1 MKAKKA
7 TAILLTAAMITGLA
21 ACQGQETQTSSGSSE
36 GTPSLTALVVTS
48 SLTEDVNGHQY
59 LKDIA
64 EEAGVTITWEQV
76 PESSWADR
84 KSTMLAGGEIP
95 DLIVGTGSI
104 NDADF
109 AMYPGMF
116 EDMTQ
121 LIEDYAPNIQK
132 MFEEKPVMKT
142 MATSLDGKIY
152 GIPKYQRFWPLTA
165 NHQLINQQWLDN
177 LGLSMPTTWDELYDV
192 LVAFKEQDPNGNGLQ
207 DEIPLDWAP
216 GNGSF
221 NVLNLIAGYGITAN
235 YLSGDGYYIQ
245 DGEVHN
251 YYMEEPFRELCD
263 FLHKCWQA
271 GLINQEVFTQ
281 DYSKF
286 QSLARGNGDDTAIV
300 GFTYGFDA
308 LDRVGAV
315 LAEQYAGC
323 PPLKPSADYTGEV
336 SWDYEYYDVNYVQ
349 NAIMMSASC
358 QNKEAAM
365 KFIDAFYEPENS
377 IQVLFGS
384 LGTCIEKNDDGSYTV
399 LPPEDESKDPGTWKW
414 MNALA
419 DKGPMYISDEMQVT
433 LPTDLQ
439 LVTELDAVFTPITSQ
454 IDVDNDVYPRAFM
467 KFSQEDN
474 STKSLID
481 TDITSVVSTNFS
493 KWVMEGRADGE
504 WEAHVE
510 GLKNAGIEQSIEIIQ
525 KQYDQYKSKE

>member
-1 MKAKKA
+1 MKYRRF
-7 TAILLTAAMITGLA
+7 TAVLLTAAMGAGLA
-21 ACQGQETQTSSGSSE
+21 ACGGDSGKPQTTSDGM
-36 GTPSLTALVVTS
+36 PVLTALVVTS

-64 EEAGVTITWEQV
+64 EEAGVEISWEQV
-76 PESSWADR
+76 PESSWADK
-84 KSTMLAGGEIP
+84 KSTLLAGGEIP
-95 DLIVGTGSI
+95 DLIIGTGTIADS
-104 NDADF
+104 DF

-116 EDMTQ
+116 QDMTE
-121 LIEDYAPNIQK
+121 LIESGAPNIQK
-132 MFEEKPVMKT
+132 MFEEKPVMKQ

-152 GIPKYQRFWPLTA
+152 GIPKYQRFWPYTA

-221 NVLNLIAGYGITAN
+221 NVLSLIAGFGVTAN

-245 DGEVHN
+245 DGEVRN
-251 YYMEEPFRELCD
+251 YYMEDSFREVCD
-263 FLHKCWQA
+263 FLHKCWEA
-271 GLINQEVFTQ
+271 GLINTEVFTQ

-315 LAEQYAGC
+315 LADQYAGC

-349 NAIMMSASC
+349 NAVVMSANCS
-358 QNKEAAM
+358 NKEAAM

-384 LGTCIEKNDDGSYTV
+384 LGTCIEKEEDGSYTV
-399 LPPEDESKDPGTWKW
+399 LPPEDSSKDPGTWKW

-419 DKGPMYISDEMQVT
+419 DKGPMYISDSMEVT
-433 LPTDLQ
+433 LPEDLQ
-439 LVTELDAVFTPITSQ
+439 KVTELDAAFTPVTSQ

-474 STKSLID
+474 SSMSLIN

-504 WEAHVE
+504 WEAHVD
-510 GLKNAGIEQSIEIIQ
+510 GLKNAGIEQAIEIIQ
-525 KQYDQYKSKE
+525 KQYEDYKSKQ